1 MTGGSA
7 GAGKDSFL
15 SSVRDA
21 RLLRQEERARERA
34 ALVIQTAFRGYRQR
48 LALRQ
53 RLADDFDR
61 CFPAGSASA
70 DESAQLRLQP
80 SAVVCFR
87 AARLYWRFH
96 PEAAQKQSERLE
108 RLCRYI
114 LASLSVS
121 QASGTYIGVALNKEC
136 ALPWIEHMRGV
147 LSQCSA
153 RLERV
158 RLELANGQREA
169 MTLLRMLVSFSST
182 QTWALLHSPA
192 LTALRPGMQ
201 KLTQNWLS
209 HLVHQGLYEH
219 LHQLLLRGLA
229 GPRVWLSATSVAA
242 ALNVALKP
250 VLEFQFA
257 HTYLSPFL
265 LKILS
270 VPGLL
275 IHLEGSSPESLA
287 LMEKHNVLGHCV
299 ELLKDEQQ
307 LKIHFNILEGSYA
320 LCMTANLIHLL
331 MQRGPQR
338 STESSDHLPL
348 DMEGTVRMLSGLF
361 ECCGHYVTAK
371 QSNLSH
377 WHPVLGWFSVSLD
390 SYLQHS
396 MDKVHAQLAK
406 LWSWKCINSLSVTL
420 QEVLIEESAVDMPNL
435 EHFRLSPAGDAKPG
449 GGKQMLLRAL
459 EKTKT
464 AAANHIPTHPNLS
477 NVIKLDASRMKS
489 IGSLCALYRCAM
501 RTLSQIKLEILSSF
515 CYQNRMVLWLWQ
527 LIQRLGPHCGLKQF
541 MDQLSANPKDPTPQL
556 QILILFA
563 DCMSYVITLVDDLEM
578 YEKQEPL
585 RLVELA
591 YLSHSMNQFLFRGIT
606 SGLLGDP
613 KSSLFQSLH
622 ALLMVL
628 YGRDNR
634 RGFCPTD
641 HWLIKE
647 IKLSTFLSDLDK
659 GKKPALLIMKKMP
672 HVIPRQDRVQLF
684 RKQIAREKQCLGIL
698 TSQEASRD
706 HSCPSTLITVHRG
719 HLVEDGYRQLATLSR
734 NALKGII
741 RVKFVNEQG
750 LDEAGIDQD
759 GVFKEFLEE
768 TIKKVFD
775 PTLNL
780 FCATTEERLYPS
792 PTSSLTDNHLEL
804 FDFVGKMIGKAVYEG
819 IVVDVPF
826 APFFLS
832 QVLGKDH
839 SSLYSYIDELPSLDQ
854 ELYKNLTFIK
864 HLKDDVSDLD
874 LTFAYDQDMMG
885 KVITHELVPGGRAIT
900 VTNANKISYIHHVAH
915 FRMHQQILDQVS
927 AFTRGFFFVIQPD
940 WLHLFST
947 PEVQHLI
954 SGDSSPLD
962 VKDLRRHTH
971 YYGGFHDSHRVI
983 GWFWDILDKDFTDK
997 ERGAFLKFVTSCSKP
1012 PLLGFEHLEP
1022 PFSIR
1027 CVEVADEED
1036 DGDTLGSVIRGF
1048 LALRRR
1054 DPVNRLPTASTC
1066 FNLLKLPNYQKK
1078 STLKE
1083 KLRYAISCN
1092 TGFELS

>member
-1 MTGGSA
+1 
-7 GAGKDSFL
+7 
-15 SSVRDA
+15 
-21 RLLRQEERARERA
+21 
-34 ALVIQTAFRGYRQR
+34 
-48 LALRQ
+48 
-53 RLADDFDR
+53 
-61 CFPAGSASA
+61 
-70 DESAQLRLQP
+70 
-80 SAVVCFR
+80 
-87 AARLYWRFH
+87 
-96 PEAAQKQSERLE
+96 
-108 RLCRYI
+108 
-114 LASLSVS
+114 
-121 QASGTYIGVALNKEC
+121 
-136 ALPWIEHMRGV
+136 
-147 LSQCSA
+147 
-153 RLERV
+153 
-158 RLELANGQREA
+158 
-169 MTLLRMLVSFSST
+169 
-182 QTWALLHSPA
+182 
-192 LTALRPGMQ
+192 
-201 KLTQNWLS
+201 
-209 HLVHQGLYEH
+209 
-219 LHQLLLRGLA
+219 
-229 GPRVWLSATSVAA
+229 
-242 ALNVALKP
+242 
-250 VLEFQFA
+250 
-257 HTYLSPFL
+257 
-265 LKILS
+265 
-270 VPGLL
+270 
-275 IHLEGSSPESLA
+275 
-287 LMEKHNVLGHCV
+287 
-299 ELLKDEQQ
+299 
-307 LKIHFNILEGSYA
+307 
-320 LCMTANLIHLL
+320 
-331 MQRGPQR
+331 
-338 STESSDHLPL
+338 
-348 DMEGTVRMLSGLF
+348 
-361 ECCGHYVTAK
+361 
-371 QSNLSH
+371 
-377 WHPVLGWFSVSLD
+377 
-390 SYLQHS
+390 
-396 MDKVHAQLAK
+396 
-406 LWSWKCINSLSVTL
+406 
-420 QEVLIEESAVDMPNL
+420 
-435 EHFRLSPAGDAKPG
+435 
-449 GGKQMLLRAL
+449 
-459 EKTKT
+459 
-464 AAANHIPTHPNLS
+464 
-477 NVIKLDASRMKS
+477 
-489 IGSLCALYRCAM
+489 
-501 RTLSQIKLEILSSF
+501 
-515 CYQNRMVLWLWQ
+515 
-527 LIQRLGPHCGLKQF
+527 
-541 MDQLSANPKDPTPQL
+541 
-556 QILILFA
+556 
-563 DCMSYVITLVDDLEM
+563 M

-585 RLVELA
+585 RLVEVA
-591 YLSHSMNQFLFRGIT
+591 YLSYSMNQFLFRGIT
-606 SGLLGDP
+606 SGLLVDP
-613 KSSLFQSLH
+613 KSSLFQSVH

-628 YGRDNR
+628 YARDNR
-634 RGFCPTD
+634 RYFCPND

-647 IKLSTFLSDLDK
+647 IKVSTFLSDLDK

-684 RKQIAREKQCLGIL
+684 RKQIAREKQSLGIL

-719 HLVEDGYRQLATLSR
+719 RLVEDGYRQLAILSR

-885 KVITHELVPGGRAIT
+885 QVITHELVPGGRAIT

-915 FRMHQQILDQVS
+915 FRMHQQILDQVAAFTRGFFFVIQPDWLHLFS
-927 AFTRGFFFVIQPD
+927 TPEVQHLISGDRSPLDILDQVAAFTRGFFFVIQPD

-983 GWFWDILDKDFTDK
+983 AWFWDILDKDFTDK

-1027 CVEVADEED
+1027 CVEVAEDED